1 MSLGDE
7 MKEKELIGI
16 ISEITEIAPASISM
30 EAKLED
36 LSWDSLSTLSFL
48 AKIEQVLGETV
59 DANKL
64 SNAKT
69 VNDIFE
75 IISNR

>member
-1 MSLGDE
+1 

-16 ISEITEIAPASISM
+16 IAEITGIAPTSIGM

-36 LSWDSLSTLSFL
+36 LRWDSLSTLSFL

-59 DANKL
+59 DADKL
-64 SNAKT
+64 TKAKT
-69 VNDIFE
+69 VSDIFAL
-75 IISNR
+75 IPSD